1 MDVRTLMRSRWD
13 EKELCLG
20 PTNLLIPVL
29 PIVFPVIGKVSWKIT
44 IPALFILGIE
54 KIIDVRACWT
64 DREAGVEPPSSSV
77 MLSTVEP
84 SVLVPISV
92 NCENQ
97 VKMFYSLG

>member
-1 MDVRTLMRSRWD
+1 MLLGWRSRWD

-64 DREAGVEPPSSSV
+64 DREASVEPPSRSV
-77 MLSTVEP
+77 MLSTAASGP
-84 SVLVPISV
+84 SVSVPISV
-92 NCENQ
+92 ICENL
-97 VKMFYSLG
+97 KLKFN

>member
-1 MDVRTLMRSRWD
+1 MLLGWRYKWD

-20 PTNLLIPVL
+20 PANLLIPVL
-29 PIVFPVIGKVSWKIT
+29 PKVFPVVGKVSWSIT

-64 DREAGVEPPSSSV
+64 DREAGVEPPSRSV

-84 SVLVPISV
+84 SALVPISV
-92 NCENQ
+92 DCENQ